1 MIQAQR
7 QRVESAVTELIDD
20 MDKTHLRKMQVNSSY
35 HNSPHK
41 WFKHDLNSN
50 VFPLIMTDR
59 NAFVCGKVLP
69 GQHIKRGQRAA
80 LRRSLLRSH
89 DPSAELC
96 AARAGRISGPPPT
109 LRHGEHWNPWIIIRL
124 YSLYIW
130 WWTCMTHSNATMMWK
145 WKCHPVPVRSKSL
158 NIPISSNV
166 ARFSVWISML
176 DWYPALWKRWK
187 RCLPRAQ
194 SLYRI
199 TRRTLHTCCI
209 YQFVHPILNYL
220 IN

>member
-35 HNSPHK
+35 YNSPHK

-80 LRRSLLRSH
+80 LRRSVLGPH

-96 AARAGRISGPPPT
+96 AAWAGRISGPPPT

-124 YSLYIW
+124 YSLYI
-130 WWTCMTHSNATMMWK
+130 CMMNMYDPQQCNDDVKVKMPPSPSEEQISKYTDQFERCAIQCVDKHVGLIPSLMKTMKAVLAKGPESIPNHS
-145 WKCHPVPVRSKSL
+145 
-158 NIPISSNV
+158 
-166 ARFSVWISML
+166 
-176 DWYPALWKRWK
+176 
-187 RCLPRAQ
+187 
-194 SLYRI
+194 
-199 TRRTLHTCCI
+199 
-209 YQFVHPILNYL
+209 
-220 IN
+220 